1 MRACV
6 CLCLCLCVCQGET
19 DCAGQNPGKEG
30 LAPLE
35 IKEWLCA
42 AVDNRNP
49 AQPLAETQA
58 ESSISLSSPLPTHI

>member
-1 MRACV
+1 MHA
-6 CLCLCLCVCQGET
+6 CLCLCVCQDET
-19 DCAGQNPGKEG
+19 DRAKQKLGKEG

-49 AQPLAETQA
+49 AQPLAETQS
-58 ESSISLSSPLPTHI
+58 ERSISLSSPLPTHI